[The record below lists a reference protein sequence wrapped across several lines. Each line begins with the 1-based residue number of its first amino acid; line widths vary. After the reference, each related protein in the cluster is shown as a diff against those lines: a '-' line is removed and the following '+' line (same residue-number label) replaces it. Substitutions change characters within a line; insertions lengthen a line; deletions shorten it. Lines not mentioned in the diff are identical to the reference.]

1 MLAKLCH
8 RLHLDPRDCFKGGTM
23 IPSVSKAMLRLRMPR
38 HLFIDKLEAGCEPAF
53 NCARLLFD
61 DG

>member
-1 MLAKLCH
+1 
-8 RLHLDPRDCFKGGTM
+8 M